1 MSYNHDEILKIVKQ
15 KLKYLNYSDNTN
27 KMYCHYIIN
36 FLNKVN
42 KYSQHLT
49 SNDFQNYI
57 NNYNFTSI
65 SQQNQIINAIKFFYE
80 KVLNKKYDK
89 VKFDRPKNE
98 KRIPKVI
105 DKEFLLDRI
114 NNITNLKHKAIL
126 SLGFSV
132 GLRVS
137 EIINLKIEDIDSK
150 RNIIF
155 INQSKG
161 KKDRIVPL
169 SHSILKLLR
178 EYYTEY
184 KPTVYLFNGQNTERY
199 STNSCNKLVKKYLG
213 NEYHFHL
220 LRHSCFTTL
229 LENGTDLRIIQKI
242 AGHSSSK
249 TTEIYTHV
257 SLNFLKNVEMPM

>member
-1 MSYNHDEILKIVKQ
+1 MRVLEIFRNKLRLK
-15 KLKYLNYSDNTN
+15 NYSARTIDT
-27 KMYCHYIIN
+27 YCSYVKSYIIN
-36 FLNKVN
+36 IGISDP
-42 KYSQHLT
+42 YQLT
-49 SNDFQNYI
+49 LKEL
-57 NNYNFTSI
+57 NNYLRTYKYKSI
-65 SQQNQIINAIKFFYE
+65 AQQNQIINSLKLFY
-80 KVLNKKYDK
+80 KYVLNKTNIHLDK
-89 VKFDRPKNE
+89 IERPRTE
-98 KRIPKVI
+98 KRLPKVI

-155 INQSKG
+155 INQAKG

-257 SLNFLKNVEMPM
+257 SLNFIKNVETPI